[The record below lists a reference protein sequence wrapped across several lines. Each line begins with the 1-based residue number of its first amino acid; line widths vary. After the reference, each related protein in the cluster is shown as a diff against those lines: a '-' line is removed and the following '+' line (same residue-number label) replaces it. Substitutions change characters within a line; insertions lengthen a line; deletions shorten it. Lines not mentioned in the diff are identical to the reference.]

1 MSALGALSATL
12 ADRELS
18 IVPMEEAHREAL
30 RAICA
35 EDAAIWAIYAVSY
48 DPGHFDG
55 SFDALTGNPRRQPVT
70 FLVDGEIAGM
80 TAWIDADHQRR
91 VVEIGNTYLA
101 PKWRGTG
108 MNRRTKKLLL
118 DHGFACG
125 YRRIE
130 LKVDSRNLRSQA
142 ACAKIGAV
150 REGVIRAD
158 RITWNGHVRDTVLF
172 SILADEWRAR

>member
-1 MSALGALSATL
+1 MSSLG
-12 ADRELS
+12 ELS
-18 IVPMEEAHREAL
+18 TPLTDGRLRIVPMEEVHREPL

-35 EDAAIWAIYAVSY
+35 EDEAIWAIYAVSY
-48 DPGHFDG
+48 DPAHFEA
-55 SFDALTGNPRRQPVT
+55 SFDALTDNPRRQPVT
-70 FLVDGEIAGM
+70 FLVDEAVVGM
-80 TAWIDADHQRR
+80 SAWIDADHQRG

-101 PKWRGTG
+101 PGWRGTG
-108 MNRRTKKLLL
+108 LNWRTKKLLL

-130 LKVDSRNLRSQA
+130 LKVDSRNTRSQA

-172 SILADEWRAR
+172 SILAAEWRG